1 MKKETFSM
9 HGKKAQ
15 VNWMTQLSGELDVL
29 AGKSFQFG
37 LFEEIKSEVVK
48 EKAPEVV
55 KSLNNLL
62 NCANL
67 LLNHARENMTMLNR
81 MNHSGMWS
89 MYFGEGQQIN
99 RVMFSDEFREITGY
113 TDSSEFP
120 DTMEAWQSKI
130 YESDKGR
137 VMKEFQNTINDVTG
151 KKVFD
156 VEYRFQTKKEGLCW
170 MRMAGEIVRRGG
182 KPFEFIGTISNIT
195 VAHNNAREL
204 DLSTKK
210 HDAIDSILNEGSWSM
225 NVMDGDIRNPENQF
239 WYSDQFRKLLGFHNE
254 QDFPNVPDSYSNL
267 IHETDKKRVM
277 EDIFNYV
284 KSGITQEPLKEDFR
298 IRNADGDYRWFH
310 MTVTAV
316 FDSAKR
322 PIVLAATVLDVTEQK
337 RSREIFEADMEK
349 SIQSLAAG
357 LDEISAVVS
366 ETTAD
371 VQGLNEQQDSITKA
385 AASVNEKVNESL
397 EIISLI
403 QGIASQTNLL
413 SLNASI
419 EAARAGEAGKGF
431 AVVANEVGKLAVSC
445 NETSEHISQSL
456 NQMQKAIEHI
466 LTKIEGM
473 DKAVVSQSANMEKIH
488 GMTQKLNA
496 LCDEEKEIARTVF
509 SD

>member
-1 MKKETFSM
+1 MR
-9 HGKKAQ
+9 GKKAQ
-15 VNWMTQLSGELDVL
+15 TNWITQLSGELDVL
-29 AGKSFQFG
+29 AEKSFQVG
-37 LFEEIKSEVVK
+37 VFEEIKNEVVR
-48 EKAPEVV
+48 EKAPALV

-81 MNHSGMWS
+81 INHSGMWS
-89 MYFGEGQQIN
+89 MYFGENQQVV
-99 RVMFSDEFREITGY
+99 RVMFSEEFREITGY
-113 TDSSEFP
+113 TDSGELEDS
-120 DTMEAWQSKI
+120 MEAWLSKV
-130 YESDKGR
+130 YESDKER
-137 VMKEFQNTINDVTG
+137 VMKEFQDTVKDATG

-156 VEYRFQTKKEGLCW
+156 VEYRFHTKSEGVCW
-170 MRMAGEIVRRGG
+170 MRMAGEVVRRGG

-195 VAHNNAREL
+195 VAHNNAMDL
-204 DLSTKK
+204 DISTKK

-225 NVMDGDIRNPENQF
+225 NVVDGDIKNPENQF
-239 WYSDQFRKLLGFHNE
+239 WYSDQFRKLLGFHDE

-267 IHETDKKRVM
+267 IHEKDKKRVM
-277 EDIFNYV
+277 EEIFRYI
-284 KSGITQEPLKEDFR
+284 KSGTPQNPLKEDFR
-298 IRNADGDYRWFH
+298 IRHADGNYRWFH

-322 PIVLAATVLDVTEQK
+322 PIVLAATALDVTDQK
-337 RSREIFEADMEK
+337 RSREIFEADMGK
-349 SIQSLAAG
+349 SIESLAAG
-357 LDEISAVVS
+357 LDEISAVVAES
-366 ETTAD
+366 TAD

-403 QGIASQTNLL
+403 QGIAAQTNLL

-456 NQMQKAIEHI
+456 NEMQKVIEHI
-466 LTKIEGM
+466 LAKIEGM

-488 GMTQKLNA
+488 DMTHKLNE

>member
-1 MKKETFSM
+1 M
-9 HGKKAQ
+9 HGKKANT
-15 VNWMTQLSGELDVL
+15 NWMAQLSGELDEL
-29 AGKSFQFG
+29 AGKSFQVGVFG
-37 LFEEIKSEVVK
+37 EIGSQAVK
-48 EKAPEVV
+48 EHAPAVV

-67 LLNHARENMTMLNR
+67 LLNHARENMAMLNR
-81 MNHSGMWS
+81 ISHSGMWS
-89 MYFGEGQQIN
+89 MYFGENQQIN

-113 TDSSEFP
+113 TDSSEFG
-120 DTMEAWQSKI
+120 DSMEAWLSKI
-130 YESDKGR
+130 YEADKET
-137 VMKEFQNTINDVTG
+137 VMKEFQDTVDDVSG

-156 VEYRFQTKKEGLCW
+156 VEYRFETKTEGLCW
-170 MRMAGEIVRRGG
+170 MRMAGEVVRRGG
-182 KPFEFIGTISNIT
+182 RPFEFIGTISNIT
-195 VAHNNAREL
+195 VAHNNAVEL
-204 DLSTKK
+204 DLSKKK

-225 NVMDGDIRNPENQF
+225 NVMGGDIRNPENQF
-239 WYSDQFRKLLGFHNE
+239 WYSEQFRKLLGFHDE
-254 QDFPNVPDSYSNL
+254 QDFPNVPDSYSDR
-267 IHETDKKRVM
+267 IHEEDKKRVM
-277 EDIFNYV
+277 EEIFRYV
-284 KSGITQEPLKEDFR
+284 QSGTTREPLKEDFR
-298 IRNADGDYRWFH
+298 IRHADGSYRWFH

-316 FDSAKR
+316 FDSARR

-349 SIQSLAAG
+349 SIHSLVAG
-357 LDEISAVVS
+357 LDEISAVVA
-366 ETTAD
+366 ETTTD

-445 NETSEHISQSL
+445 NETSAHISESL

-466 LTKIEGM
+466 LSKIDGM
-473 DKAVVSQSANMEKIH
+473 DKAVLSQSANMEKIH
-488 GMTQKLNA
+488 DMTQKLNE

-509 SD
+509 AD

>member
-1 MKKETFSM
+1 M

-15 VNWMTQLSGELDVL
+15 ANWITQLAGELDSL
-29 AGKSFQFG
+29 AGKSFQTG
-37 LFEEIKSEVVK
+37 VFEEIKNAEVK
-48 EKAPEVV
+48 QKAPEAV

-89 MYFGEGQQIN
+89 MYFGEDQQIN

-113 TDSSEFP
+113 TDRGEFE
-120 DTMEAWQSKI
+120 DTVEAWLCKI
-130 YESDKGR
+130 YESDKDK
-137 VMKEFQNTINDVTG
+137 VMKEFRDTIEDASG
-151 KKVFD
+151 KKVLD
-156 VEYRFQTKKEGLCW
+156 VEYRFQTKRDGLCW

-195 VAHNNAREL
+195 VAHNNAVEL
-204 DLSTKK
+204 DISTKK

-225 NVMDGDIRNPENQF
+225 NVVDGDIKNPENQF
-239 WYSDQFRKLLGFHNE
+239 WYSEQFRKLLGFHNE
-254 QDFPNVPDSYSNL
+254 QDFPNVPDSYSDL
-267 IHETDKKRVM
+267 IHEADQKRVM
-277 EDIFNYV
+277 EEIYNYV
-284 KSGITQEPLKEDFR
+284 SSGTSQIPLKEDFR
-298 IRNADGDYRWFH
+298 IRHADGSYRWFH

-316 FDSAKR
+316 FDSARR
-322 PIVLAATVLDVTEQK
+322 PIVLAATVLDVTRQK

-349 SIQSLAAG
+349 SIHSLAAG
-357 LDEISAVVS
+357 LDEISAVVA
-366 ETTAD
+366 ETTTD
-371 VQGLNEQQDSITKA
+371 VQGLNEQQESITKA

-431 AVVANEVGKLAVSC
+431 AVVADEVGKLAVSC
-445 NETSEHISQSL
+445 NETSAHISQSL

-466 LTKIEGM
+466 LDKIEGM
-473 DKAVVSQSANMEKIH
+473 DQAVLSQSANMEKIQD
-488 GMTQKLNA
+488 MTQKLNE

>member
-1 MKKETFSM
+1 MYK
-9 HGKKAQ
+9 KKAQ
-15 VNWMTQLSGELDVL
+15 TNWTAQLSGELDVL
-29 AGKSFQFG
+29 AKKSFQVG
-37 LFEEIKSEVVK
+37 VFEEIKDEAVQQQ
-48 EKAPEVV
+48 APELI

-81 MNHSGMWS
+81 INHSGMWS
-89 MYFGEGQQIN
+89 MYFGEGQKIN
-99 RVMFSDEFREITGY
+99 RVMFSDEFREIIGY
-113 TDSSEFP
+113 PLRSEFE

-130 YESDKGR
+130 YAADKER
-137 VMKEFQNTINDVTG
+137 VMKEFYETIDDTTG

-156 VEYRFQTKKEGLCW
+156 VEYRFQTKNEGLCW

-195 VAHNNAREL
+195 VAHNNAMEL
-204 DLSTKK
+204 DISTKK

-225 NVMDGDIRNPENQF
+225 NVVDGDIKNPENQF
-239 WYSDQFRKLLGFHNE
+239 WYSEQFRRLLGFHNE
-254 QDFPNVPDSYSNL
+254 QDFPNVPDSYSER
-267 IHETDKKRVM
+267 IHEADKKRVM
-277 EDIFNYV
+277 QEIYNYV
-284 KSGITQEPLKEDFR
+284 KSGTNAAPLKEDFR
-298 IRNADGDYRWFH
+298 IRHADGSYLWFH

-316 FDSAKR
+316 FDSSRR

-337 RSREIFEADMEK
+337 RSREIFEADMER

-357 LDEISAVVS
+357 LDEISAVVA
-366 ETTAD
+366 ETTSD
-371 VQGLNEQQDSITKA
+371 VQGLNEQQDSITKS

-456 NQMQKAIEHI
+456 NEMRKAIEHI
-466 LTKIEGM
+466 LSRIEGM

-488 GMTQKLNA
+488 DMTQKLNV

>member
-1 MKKETFSM
+1 MYR
-9 HGKKAQ
+9 KKAQ
-15 VNWMTQLSGELDVL
+15 TDWITQLSSELDEL
-29 AGKSFQFG
+29 ARKSFQIG
-37 LFEEIKSEVVK
+37 VFEEIKSTAVK
-48 EKAPEVV
+48 EKSPEVV

-89 MYFGEGQQIN
+89 MYFGENQKIN

-113 TDSSEFP
+113 TDLSEF
-120 DTMEAWQSKI
+120 DDSMEAWLSRI
-130 YESDKGR
+130 YESDKDQ
-137 VMKEFQNTINDVTG
+137 VMKAFQDTIDDVSG

-156 VEYRFQTKKEGLCW
+156 VEYRFQTKNEGLCW

-195 VAHNNAREL
+195 VAHNNAVQL
-204 DLSTKK
+204 DVSNKK

-239 WYSDQFRKLLGFHNE
+239 WYSEQFRKLLGFHNE

-267 IHETDKKRVM
+267 IHEADQKRVM
-277 EDIFNYV
+277 EEIYNYV
-284 KSGITQEPLKEDFR
+284 QSGTPQIPLKEDFR
-298 IRNADGDYRWFH
+298 ILHADGNYRWFH

-322 PIVLAATVLDVTEQK
+322 PIVLAATVLDVTDQK

-357 LDEISAVVS
+357 LDEISAVVA
-366 ETTAD
+366 ETTTD

-445 NETSEHISQSL
+445 NETSAHISQSL

-466 LTKIEGM
+466 LAKIEGM

-488 GMTQKLNA
+488 DMTQKLNK

>member
-1 MKKETFSM
+1 M

-29 AGKSFQFG
+29 AGKSFQVG
-37 LFEEIKSEVVK
+37 LFDEIKNEIVK

-89 MYFGEGQQIN
+89 MYFDEKQQIN

-120 DTMEAWQSKI
+120 DTMEAWLSKI
-130 YESDKGR
+130 YEPDKER
-137 VMKEFQNTINDVTG
+137 VMKEFQNTVDDVTG
-151 KKVFD
+151 KRVFD
-156 VEYRFQTKKEGLCW
+156 VEYRFHTKKEELCW

-195 VAHNNAREL
+195 VAHNNAIEL
-204 DLSTKK
+204 DISTKK

-225 NVMDGDIRNPENQF
+225 NVVDGDIKNPENQF
-239 WYSDQFRKLLGFHNE
+239 WYSEQFRKLLGFHNE
-254 QDFPNVPDSYSNL
+254 QDFPNVPDSYSDL

-284 KSGITQEPLKEDFR
+284 KSGITQAPLKEDFR
-298 IRNADGDYRWFH
+298 IRHADGNFRWFH

-316 FDSAKR
+316 FDSAKQ
-322 PIVLAATVLDVTEQK
+322 PIVLAATALDVTEQK

-349 SIQSLAAG
+349 SIQSLASG

-488 GMTQKLNA
+488 GMTQKLNK